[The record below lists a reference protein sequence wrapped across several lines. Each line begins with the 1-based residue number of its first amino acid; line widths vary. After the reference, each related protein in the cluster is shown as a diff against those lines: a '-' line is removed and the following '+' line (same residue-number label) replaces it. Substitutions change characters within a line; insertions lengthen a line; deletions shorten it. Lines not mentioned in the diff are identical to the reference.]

1 MEKTSK
7 NRKLDLITNPQVKE
21 KIEEYKQDPN
31 VLGIM
36 LWGSRATGFGASD
49 SDWDAL
55 VLVNNNYYNKL
66 DVKETAY
73 VVIDES
79 IEPRKVLIDFSI
91 WSEECAQQIYESP
104 MDIDHWAWIEGKIIY
119 DPENKMSKWKKKIS
133 RYPEDE
139 QEERLK
145 SKFVQMVVARYYAV
159 VTRKRGFEPD
169 SKLNLYRAILSA
181 IHLWFSLQKSWT
193 PSLKWW
199 SKHAKRIGMD
209 EEIYTLFSDALKI
222 PTLEKIDQ
230 IENYLKEEILSQG
243 FTFPND
249 FLQML
254 LETVHHKGRPYVIKH
269 SYL

>member
-1 MEKTSK
+1 MKRANDNQT
-7 NRKLDLITNPQVKE
+7 LDIITDPQVRT
-21 KIEEYKQDPN
+21 KIEEYIQDTN

-55 VLVNNNYYNKL
+55 VLVTDKFYNGL
-66 DVKETAY
+66 DMKETAY
-73 VVIDES
+73 VVIDELT
-79 IEPRKVLIDFSI
+79 EPRRVLIDFSI

-104 MDIDHWAWIEGKIIY
+104 MDIDHWAWIEGTIIH
-119 DPENKMSKWKKKIS
+119 DPIGKMVEWKKKIS
-133 RYPEDE
+133 RYPEEE

-145 SKFVQMVVARYYAV
+145 SKFVQLLVARYYAV
-159 VTRKRGFEPD
+159 VTAKRGFEPD

-181 IHLWFSLQKSWT
+181 IHLWFSLQKTWT

-199 SKHAKRIGMD
+199 SKNAKQIGMN
-209 EEIYTLFSDALKI
+209 EETFILFSDALKN
-222 PTLEKIDQ
+222 PTLDNIGL
-230 IENYLKEEILSQG
+230 IENYLKEEIIAQG
-243 FTFPND
+243 YTFPND

-254 LETVHHKGRPYVIKH
+254 LETIHRDGRPYVIKH

>member
-1 MEKTSK
+1 MKKANNKS
-7 NRKLDLITNPQVKE
+7 LDIITDPQVKS
-21 KIEEYKQDPN
+21 KIEEYMQDSN

-55 VLVNNNYYNKL
+55 VLVTNEYYDGL

-79 IEPRKVLIDFSI
+79 TKPRKVLIDFSI

-104 MDIDHWAWIEGKIIY
+104 MDIDHWAWIEGTIIH
-119 DPENKMSKWKKKIS
+119 DPQRKMAEWKKKIS
-133 RYPEDE
+133 SYPEEE

-145 SKFVQMVVARYYAV
+145 SKFVQMVVARYYAM
-159 VTRKRGFEPD
+159 VTVKRGFEPD

-181 IHLWFSLQKSWT
+181 IHLWFSLQKTWT

-199 SKHAKRIGMD
+199 SKHAKRIGMN
-209 EEIYTLFSDALKI
+209 EETYILFSDALKT
-222 PTLEKIDQ
+222 PTLDNIGQ
-230 IENYLKEEILSQG
+230 IEKYLKDEIIAQG
-243 FTFPND
+243 YTFPND
-249 FLQML
+249 SLQMM
-254 LETVHHKGRPYVIKH
+254 LETVHRKGRPYVIKH